1 MQRSLTI
8 LQLNDLHGY
17 TRPHPELVRPDG
29 TWTLTELGG
38 LARIAGLFDQVRTE
52 TGGAVLALDN
62 GDTFHG
68 THLAVASRGH
78 ALVPMMNR
86 LGLDAT
92 TLHWEFAYTP
102 DGVRDLERRLAYPM
116 LAINCFEEDG
126 GGLAFQAY
134 AMIER
139 AGLRIAVIGL
149 ACPVVGWTMPAP
161 FGEGLRFTVG
171 RDDLPAWIRSV
182 RQDEG
187 ADLVVV
193 LSHLG
198 LPQDLKM
205 TREVDGIDVLL
216 SGHTHNRLREPIRA
230 NGALVVQAGC
240 HGAFVGRLDV
250 EVEGGRV
257 VAHRY
262 ELLPVDDRWSEDA
275 EMAALVAAATEAQ
288 SAELGQVVGEVGAT
302 LHRYAMFESP
312 MDDVLLE
319 AIAEAAGVSVAFSN
333 GWRYG
338 APIPPGPVTLEDL
351 WSIVPTN
358 PPILTTT
365 LTGAELVDLLEENL
379 ERTFAS
385 DAFEQIGGY
394 VKRMRGLTLYVKVE
408 NPRGHR
414 IDRLFVADR
423 LVEPDDAYEVAFIT
437 EQGVPAR
444 LGRDR
449 RNTGVDAVTALRKLF
464 EARGTVL
471 PKSAASVFVV

>member
-1 MQRSLTI
+1 MRRSLAI

-17 TRPHPELVRPDG
+17 TRPHPELVRPEG

-38 LARIAGLFDQVRTE
+38 LARIAGLFAHVRGE

-68 THLAVASRGH
+68 THVAVDSRGH

-86 LGLDAT
+86 LGLDAM

-102 DGVRDLERRLAYPM
+102 AGVRDLGRRLAYPM
-116 LAINCFEEDG
+116 LAINCYEQDG
-126 GGLAFQAY
+126 GGLAFQPFV
-134 AMIER
+134 MVDR

-149 ACPVVGWTMPAP
+149 ACPVVGATMPAH
-161 FGEGLRFTVG
+161 FSEGLRFTLG
-171 RDDLPAWIRSV
+171 RDELPGWIRSV
-182 RQDEG
+182 RRDEG

-205 TREVDGIDVLL
+205 AGEVDGIDVLL
-216 SGHTHNRLREPIRA
+216 SGHTHNRLREPI
-230 NGALVVQAGC
+230 LVNDAIVIQAGC

-250 EVEGGRV
+250 EVAGGRV

-262 ELLPVDDRWSEDA
+262 ALLPVDDRWPEDA
-275 EMAALVAAATEAQ
+275 GMAALVTAAAEGR
-288 SAELGQVVGEVGAT
+288 SAELCQVVGEVGET
-302 LHRYAMFESP
+302 LHRYAMFTST

-319 AIAEAAGVSVAFSN
+319 AIAEVAGVGVAFSN

-338 APIPPGPVTLEDL
+338 APIPPGPVTEEDL

-358 PPILTTT
+358 PPVMTTT
-365 LTGAELVDLLEENL
+365 LTGAELLAMLEENL

-385 DAFEQIGGY
+385 DPFEQIGGY
-394 VKRMRGLTLYVKVE
+394 VKRVRGVRLYVKVE

-423 LVEPDDAYEVAFIT
+423 PVEPDDTFEVAFIT

-444 LGRDR
+444 FGQDR
-449 RNTGVDAVTALRKLF
+449 RSTGVDAVSALRKLF
-464 EARGTVL
+464 EARGTVA
-471 PKSAASVFVV
+471 PPSEATFFVI